1 MPPRQAEE
9 SSASPSSGVMDTFPS
24 PSPSSS
30 SLLNNNNND
39 IDNNDLHEP
48 LLLNGND
55 DDGSNDIDNEKNIT
69 IQFQCCKKKLI
80 QKSVNHN
87 VFLNLLLSVLYGIS
101 NSLWSGTAYIA
112 YIKKLGHNSNKPV
125 GNIEAVSGLASL
137 ICALPIGYLADTI
150 GRSVVI
156 RAGGIL
162 LFVTAIL
169 QISILQYT
177 VDIDVTNPDDDQK
190 DTIALWVSYIRRFN
204 F

>member
-1 MPPRQAEE
+1 MMAFFFLLLI
-9 SSASPSSGVMDTFPS
+9 SLSLTFFHS
-24 PSPSSS
+24 RK
-30 SLLNNNNND
+30 SLLF
-39 IDNNDLHEP
+39 
-48 LLLNGND
+48 
-55 DDGSNDIDNEKNIT
+55 
-69 IQFQCCKKKLI
+69 QF
-80 QKSVNHN
+80 
-87 VFLNLLLSVLYGIS
+87 F
-101 NSLWSGTAYIA
+101 TAYIA

-190 DTIALWVSYIRRFN
+190 DTIALWVS
-204 F
+204 

>member
-9 SSASPSSGVMDTFPS
+9 SSPLPS
-24 PSPSSS
+24 PPSSS
-30 SLLNNNNND
+30 SGDMNSSSPSTPNEND
-39 IDNNDLHEP
+39 DLREP
-48 LLLNGND
+48 LLLNGSNND
-55 DDGSNDIDNEKNIT
+55 DDDNDDDIDNEKNIR
-69 IQFQCCKKKLI
+69 IKFQCCKKKLI

-156 RAGGIL
+156 RAGGLL

-190 DTIALWVSYIRRFN
+190 DTIALWVS
-204 F
+204 

>member
-1 MPPRQAEE
+1 
-9 SSASPSSGVMDTFPS
+9 
-24 PSPSSS
+24 
-30 SLLNNNNND
+30 
-39 IDNNDLHEP
+39 
-48 LLLNGND
+48 
-55 DDGSNDIDNEKNIT
+55 
-69 IQFQCCKKKLI
+69 
-80 QKSVNHN
+80 
-87 VFLNLLLSVLYGIS
+87 
-101 NSLWSGTAYIA
+101 
-112 YIKKLGHNSNKPV
+112 V

-190 DTIALWVSYIRRFN
+190 DTIALWVSY
-204 F
+204 

>member
-9 SSASPSSGVMDTFPS
+9 SSPS
-24 PSPSSS
+24 PSPPSSS
-30 SLLNNNNND
+30 SGDMNSSSPSTPNEND
-39 IDNNDLHEP
+39 DLREP
-48 LLLNGND
+48 LLLNGSNND
-55 DDGSNDIDNEKNIT
+55 DDDNDDDIDNEKNIV
-69 IQFQCCKKKLI
+69 IKFQCCKKKI
-80 QKSVNHN
+80 KKSVNHN

-156 RAGGIL
+156 RAGGLL

-190 DTIALWVSYIRRFN
+190 DTIALWVS
-204 F
+204 

>member
-9 SSASPSSGVMDTFPS
+9 ESSSPS
-24 PSPSSS
+24 PSPGDMDSFLSPPPP
-30 SLLNNNNND
+30 SLLNNSNDNDNND
-39 IDNNDLHEP
+39 IDNEN
-48 LLLNGND
+48 
-55 DDGSNDIDNEKNIT
+55 KNIT
-69 IQFQCCKKKLI
+69 IQVQCCKKKLI

-87 VFLNLLLSVLYGIS
+87 VFLNLTLSVLYGIS

-190 DTIALWVSYIRRFN
+190 DTIALWVS
-204 F
+204 

>member
-9 SSASPSSGVMDTFPS
+9 SSPS
-24 PSPSSS
+24 PSPPSSS
-30 SLLNNNNND
+30 SGDTNSSSPSTPNEND
-39 IDNNDLHEP
+39 DLREP
-48 LLLNGND
+48 LLLNGSNND
-55 DDGSNDIDNEKNIT
+55 DDDNDDDIDNEKNIV
-69 IQFQCCKKKLI
+69 IKFQCCKKKI
-80 QKSVNHN
+80 KKSVNHN
-87 VFLNLLLSVLYGIS
+87 VFLNLTLSVLYGIS

-156 RAGGIL
+156 RAGGVL

-190 DTIALWVSYIRRFN
+190 DTIALWVS
-204 F
+204 